1 MNGLQNFLQLL
12 HDNWTTI
19 LVCAGLIV
27 GIVQKTR
34 SYFSKSNDEKIALAK
49 EQLSQTILKMIS
61 DAEIDWKEWSS
72 AGSIKRSQVIKQI
85 YEEYPILSKVLEQDE
100 LVKWIDE
107 QIDSALDTLRD
118 VIKKN
123 QEISN

>member
-27 GIVQKTR
+27 GIVQKNR
-34 SYFSKSNDEKIALAK
+34 SYFYKSNDEKIALAK

-85 YEEYPILSKVLEQDE
+85 YEEYPILSKGLEQDE

>member
-34 SYFSKSNDEKIALAK
+34 SYFSKNNDEKIALAK

>member
-1 MNGLQNFLQLL
+1 M
-12 HDNWTTI
+12 
-19 LVCAGLIV
+19 
-27 GIVQKTR
+27 QKTR

>member
-1 MNGLQNFLQLL
+1 MNGLQHFLQLL
-12 HDNWTTI
+12 HENWTTI

-27 GIVQKTR
+27 GIIQKTR
-34 SYFSKSNDEKIALAK
+34 SYFSKSNNEKISLAK
-49 EQLSQTILKMIS
+49 EQLSRTILKMIS